1 MMIDKLVLQIPFKDE
16 FVILDDS
23 KERAVLDVNRIIY
36 SGVNLASRS
45 ISVINGHY
53 HLEDLHHP
61 FESLPSSY
69 ESMAMKIY
77 HQPVNQ
83 FPHVAIKC
91 SPAKLMQGHNVYGS
105 NDPLLCGGEMMAL
118 LAASYPVLADMLDF
132 HLAELSEID
141 TTFSVR
147 AASQEHCDQFILACG
162 NVSKGQTK
170 KREGYATT
178 AYFGAKNSRLKRNKI
193 YAKYHEVIETIKRL
207 KRENQYSLVKVGK
220 DSKNSN
226 GNKITGEKLRVGS
239 NDHLIKI
246 NESILEY
253 SRGLIRFEPNI
264 HKRYLQRRGIPTGF
278 LSFCKYAQDFESENG
293 YSLTQHL
300 FQLTFKE
307 IFAAFEGVNMNVY
320 QDDKLLDQLKVDH
333 VKFSKKTG
341 KPSYNTALSLF
352 RTYRAIR
359 SDGWEAVQKSMVS
372 STFYLHVSLLQKSGV
387 SRAWLQNM
395 NSARQNNVV
404 PMVNLI
410 KVDFSNQH
418 PADYQEP
425 VSQFDERF
433 KDPRKSKLRLVA

>member
-1 MMIDKLVLQIPFKDE
+1 MIDKLVLQIPFKDE
-16 FVILDDS
+16 FIILDDS
-23 KERAVLDVNRIIY
+23 KERGVLDVNRIIY

-53 HLEDLHHP
+53 HLDDLHHP

-132 HLAELSEID
+132 HLTELSEID

-147 AASQEHCDQFILACG
+147 AASQEHCDQFILSCG
-162 NVSKGQTK
+162 NVSNGQTK

-193 YAKYHEVIETIKRL
+193 YAKYHEVLETIKRL
-207 KRENQYSLVKVGK
+207 KRENQFTPIKG
-220 DSKNSN
+220 SN
-226 GNKITGEKLRVGS
+226 DRIGV
-239 NDHLIKI
+239 NDHLIRI

-278 LSFCKYAQDFESENG
+278 LAFCKYAQDFQAENG
-293 YSLTQHL
+293 YPLTQHL

-307 IFAAFEGVNMNVY
+307 IFAAFEGVTMNVY
-320 QDDKLLDQLKVDH
+320 QDDKLLDQLKSDH
-333 VKFSKKTG
+333 VTYGKKTG
-341 KPSYNTALSLF
+341 KPSHNAAFTAF

-359 SDGWEAVQKSMVS
+359 SDGWEAVQKSMSS
-372 STFYLHVSLLQKSGV
+372 STFYRHIGMLQESGV